1 MNTLQQ
7 AVYDSVIA
15 GHNMCM
21 TGPAGTGKSYVIRAI
36 VKAFESMDMRCAVT
50 AMTGSAAVLLEC
62 KARTLNSWAGIRLG
76 ELTAEK
82 LVERVRSKRT
92 SELRWKL
99 TDLLIVDEV
108 GMLTPELFRKL
119 DYVARTIRGSNMPF
133 GGMQVLFSCDFLQ
146 LPPILNDH
154 RYGPRTTSTSEEPQ
168 FVFEDPLWARLFP
181 TPANTI
187 VLTAVLRQT
196 DPAFVSALQE
206 LRFGTCSN
214 TAWRYLQSLQ
224 RSIPEDMEIKPT
236 VLYPGRQSVE
246 QLNQV
251 EIRKLGQP
259 MVRFDARTSI
269 PPTVPKTQTVYNV
282 IDLFDKHAPYEVTTE
297 LCIGAQV
304 MLLYNMDVEAG
315 YVNGSRGVVTGFTPA
330 GAPIVKFLAHPDDPQ
345 VIEYHTWEVS
355 HPDYPGI
362 TRSQI
367 PLRVAYALTIHKSQG
382 ASIDYLAIDFT
393 NVFEYGQAYVA
404 LSRAKNPDMLY
415 ILGSLSRKYFR
426 AHPRA
431 VAYYEKLVAPPSD
444 AAAAPAGAES

>member
-1 MNTLQQ
+1 MNTQQQ
-7 AVYDSVIA
+7 AIFDKVIA
-15 GHNMCM
+15 GHNLCM
-21 TGPAGTGKSYVIRAI
+21 TGPAGTGKSYVIRSI

-50 AMTGSAAVLLEC
+50 AMTGSAAILLEC

-76 ELTAEK
+76 DGTAEQLLT
-82 LVERVRSKRT
+82 LVRAKRT

-119 DYVARTIRGSNMPF
+119 DFIAKSIRNCAMPF

-146 LPPILNDH
+146 LPPILNKL
-154 RYGPRTTSTSEEPQ
+154 YSRTTSTQDQPQ
-168 FVFEDPLWARLFP
+168 FVFEEPLWKQLFP
-181 TPANTI
+181 APENTML
-187 VLTAVLRQT
+187 LTEVVRQT
-196 DPAFVSALQE
+196 DPQFISVLQE
-206 LRFGTCSN
+206 LRYGTCSD
-214 TAWRYLQSLQ
+214 ASWRYLQGLQ
-224 RSIPEDMEIKPT
+224 RPIPADMDIKPT

-246 QLNQV
+246 QLNQI

-259 MVRFDARTSI
+259 MVRFDAKSNI
-269 PPTVPKTQTVYNV
+269 PPAVPKTQTVYSI

-297 LCIGAQV
+297 LCVGAQV

-315 YVNGSRGVVTGFTPA
+315 FVNGSRGVVTGFTPA
-330 GAPIVKFLAHPDDPQ
+330 GSPIVKFLARPDDPQ
-345 VIEYHTWEVS
+345 VIEYHTWDIS

-415 ILGSLSRKYFR
+415 IMGSLARKYFR

-431 VAYYEKLVAPPSD
+431 IAYYQQLSSGSSTGAVAEAS
-444 AAAAPAGAES
+444 S